1 MVLKTLTIHL
11 RSSLHSLAS
20 KVLFGAV
27 CLLGTCTLT
36 NAQTAEPVA
45 KPANPQYEPERAKR
59 LGASPNG
66 MRNYVLVV
74 LKTGPNRVPAG
85 PERNEMFAGHFA
97 NIKRLSDEGKLVTAG
112 PADGVD
118 GWRGIFIF
126 AVKEIEEA
134 QQLTVTDPVI
144 VKGEMVAEY
153 HKMYMSAALMEI
165 PEIHKKLSEKLQ

>member
-1 MVLKTLTIHL
+1 MSIRITRLICKLL
-11 RSSLHSLAS
+11 AGASLLVGSWAAAH
-20 KVLFGAV
+20 
-27 CLLGTCTLT
+27 
-36 NAQTAEPVA
+36 AQTAEPAA

-74 LKTGPNRVPAG
+74 LKTGPNKVPAG

-134 QQLTVTDPVI
+134 KQLTATDPVI
-144 VKGEMVAEY
+144 IKGEMVPEF

-165 PEIHKKLSEKLQ
+165 PEIHKKLSEKLP

>member
-1 MVLKTLTIHL
+1 MAQAREHTALKGIHMFNRLIALT
-11 RSSLHSLAS
+11 
-20 KVLFGAV
+20 
-27 CLLGTCTLT
+27 CLLGACAWVQ
-36 NAQTAEPVA
+36 AQTTEPAA

-74 LKTGPNRVPAG
+74 LKTGPNKVPAG

-112 PADGVD
+112 PADGVE

-134 QQLTVTDPVI
+134 QQLTATDPVI
-144 VKGEMVAEY
+144 IKGEMVAEY

-165 PEIHKKLSEKLQ
+165 PEIHKKLSEKLP

>member
-1 MVLKTLTIHL
+1 MSIRINRSIGQLVVGASLVLVPWATAH
-11 RSSLHSLAS
+11 
-20 KVLFGAV
+20 
-27 CLLGTCTLT
+27 
-36 NAQTAEPVA
+36 AQTAEPTA
-45 KPANPQYEPERAKR
+45 KPANPLYEPERAKR

-74 LKTGPNRVPAG
+74 LKTGPNKMPAG
-85 PERNEMFAGHFA
+85 PERNDMFAGHFA
-97 NIKRLSDEGKLVTAG
+97 NIKRLSEAGKLVTAG

-126 AVKEIEEA
+126 AVNDIEEA
-134 QQLTVTDPVI
+134 KQLTATDPVI
-144 VKGEMVAEY
+144 ISGEMVPDF

>member
-1 MVLKTLTIHL
+1 MFNQLIRLTCL
-11 RSSLHSLAS
+11 L
-20 KVLFGAV
+20 AV
-27 CLLGTCTLT
+27 CALAH
-36 NAQTAEPVA
+36 AQTAEPAA

-74 LKTGPNRVPAG
+74 LKTGPNKVPAG
-85 PERNEMFAGHFA
+85 AERNEMFAGHFA

-134 QQLTVTDPVI
+134 QQLTATDPVI
-144 VKGEMVAEY
+144 IKGEMVAEF

-165 PEIHKKLSEKLQ
+165 PEIHKKLSEKLP